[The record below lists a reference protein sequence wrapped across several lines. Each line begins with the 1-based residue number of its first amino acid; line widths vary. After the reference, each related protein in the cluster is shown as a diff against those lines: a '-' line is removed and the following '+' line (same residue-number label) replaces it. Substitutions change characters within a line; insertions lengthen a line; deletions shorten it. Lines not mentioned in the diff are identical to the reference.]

1 METIS
6 RSARPQAEVLF
17 GTVIDP
23 KMDGRV
29 EITLIATGTGSKRRP
44 VAPAE
49 QPQQREKQP
58 APVQEE
64 QPSQSQVERLALA
77 EILGD
82 DLAVPA
88 FMRSRRRRVR
98 VEGVGIV

>member
-23 KMDGRV
+23 RMDGRV
-29 EITLIATGTGSKRRP
+29 EITLIATGTGTKRKP
-44 VAPAE
+44 AAPAE
-49 QPQQREKQP
+49 QSQR
-58 APVQEE
+58 QEEQVTITQAE

-88 FMRSRRRRVR
+88 FMRSRRRVR
-98 VEGVGIV
+98 VEGVGLV